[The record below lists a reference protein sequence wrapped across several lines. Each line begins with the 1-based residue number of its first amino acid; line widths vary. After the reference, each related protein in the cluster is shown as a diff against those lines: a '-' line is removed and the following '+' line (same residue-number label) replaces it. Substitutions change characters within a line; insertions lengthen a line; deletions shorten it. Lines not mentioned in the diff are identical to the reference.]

1 MTEPYRSLVT
11 KHKSSV
17 LNLLSLPITRQEKN
31 AAGWRGLLWPE
42 TIVVFTI
49 YETPCGKCSC
59 VIMPSNTLITRIT
72 SVLSLTLFVLSLCVA
87 GGTRLQNRP
96 PGVRVHRGGV
106 GIHLS
111 GHPEAGWKLR
121 TKHTAL

>member
-1 MTEPYRSLVT
+1 MFVCNHALEHTDNKDNKRALTDPVCA
-11 KHKSSV
+11 
-17 LNLLSLPITRQEKN
+17 LSLR
-31 AAGWRGLLWPE
+31 
-42 TIVVFTI
+42 
-49 YETPCGKCSC
+49 
-59 VIMPSNTLITRIT
+59 
-72 SVLSLTLFVLSLCVA
+72 VA